1 MINNISG
8 QAAVTSTSNNA
19 PQKKEKNNMSS
30 QSTSS
35 NTGAQ
40 NTGLGNSAVSGS
52 NMAAAAN
59 TTASNGMQQNSA
71 IFISQNSSTNAGT
84 SAGQA
89 QGNNPDNVDYQK
101 EALDKLITDLR
112 KEYIKRNHYIDEN
125 TQISVLQIVNT
136 ETDHVIGQY
145 PSDLYLSLLTK
156 VRESQKQ
163 LVNQTI

>member
-40 NTGLGNSAVSGS
+40 NTGLGNSAASGS
-52 NMAAAAN
+52 NMAATAN
-59 TTASNGMQQNSA
+59 TTASNSMQQDSA
-71 IFISQNSSTNAGT
+71 IFLSQSTSTNT

-101 EALDKLITDLR
+101 EALTKLISDLR
-112 KEYIKRNHYIDEN
+112 KDYIERNHYIDEN